1 MLFILLR
8 IWLAGSLSLFPV
20 ILCSN
25 CEIDFG
31 ILCDSSICGN
41 SYSDICLYRWQSYY
55 DLFSYNVENT
65 YSYMPLSFAL
75 NPRRKGPLRT
85 LSQNP
90 HMISMSRRARL
101 KTKVICQMSRT
112 RNAMHM
118 APRRL
123 SLLNTYIKWRYLPYR
138 ARAECVPAGEC
149 YNPTIQGTT
158 CN

>member
-1 MLFILLR
+1 MKLI
-8 IWLAGSLSLFPV
+8 
-20 ILCSN
+20 
-25 CEIDFG
+25 FG

-75 NPRRKGPLRT
+75 NPRRKGQLRT
-85 LSQNP
+85 YYLNEQTGQLEDQSDLPNVQDSECDA
-90 HMISMSRRARL
+90 HGTQ
-101 KTKVICQMSRT
+101 KTLCDDEVRSDTAVNWKYFYVR
-112 RNAMHM
+112 
-118 APRRL
+118 
-123 SLLNTYIKWRYLPYR
+123 TYIQWRYLPYR

-149 YNPTIQGTT
+149 YDPTIQGTT